1 MLSKIVLLIVCAIAI
16 ISNVMSIVIEKNRK
30 DVKTFN
36 SFIIVVGSIF
46 SILITMTYALIVS
59 IT

>member
-1 MLSKIVLLIVCAIAI
+1 MLSKIVLLIVCTIAI